1 MACIIEDPANYSR
14 NLLSDIFTGREEGP
28 NLVGL
33 RLIQVV
39 DLGHLKS
46 QLYLIFK
53 TSPQIDFIEAV
64 SIPAGGMTNSDQVT
78 EDLHA

>member
-1 MACIIEDPANYSR
+1 MACVIEDPANCSR

-28 NLVGL
+28 SLVGL
-33 RLIQVV
+33 RLIQVA
-39 DLGHLKS
+39 DFGHLKS

-53 TSPQIDFIEAV
+53 TSPPIDFIETA